1 MTVHQPETRMRPPRV
16 LPAAAN
22 LGIAVGVVWLATL
35 LIGVLSPDMVT
46 GSQHEH
52 LPIAGITAWV
62 WAVIASAYL
71 VSAAHGRSVS
81 TGAVVGTAAIW
92 LTAVVGA
99 LAAPVLVTGTD
110 PTRIPIVSILVPVL
124 AAFATGFLAVYEART
139 RP

>member
-1 MTVHQPETRMRPPRV
+1 MTVHSPETPTRPTRA

-22 LGIAVGVVWLATL
+22 LGIAIGAVWLGTM
-35 LIGVLSPDMVT
+35 LIAGFSPDLVT

-62 WAVIASAYL
+62 WAVIATAYL
-71 VSAAHGRSVS
+71 ASAARGRSISAGSMVA
-81 TGAVVGTAAIW
+81 TVVIWFAAV
-92 LTAVVGA
+92 LGA

-124 AAFATGFLAVYEART
+124 AAFATGFVAVHEART
-139 RP
+139 A